1 MAVRCEYCGTRT
13 ETFVSNLER
22 LNFCRIHTPGK
33 DPEKDCMS
41 DYYKEKKY
49 VQKEEQKNKS
59 LFSQKE
65 KQLQK
70 EEVKLY
76 DRNSAIKKL
85 DELKQF
91 LKNKR
96 LNSL

>member
-41 DYYKEKKY
+41 DYYKEKKMY
-49 VQKEEQKNKS
+49 KKKS
-59 LFSQKE
+59 
-65 KQLQK
+65 
-70 EEVKLY
+70 
-76 DRNSAIKKL
+76 KKT
-85 DELKQF
+85 KAYSH
-91 LKNKR
+91 KKKSNYKKKK
-96 LNSL
+96 

>member
-49 VQKEEQKNKS
+49 VQK
-59 LFSQKE
+59 
-65 KQLQK
+65 
-70 EEVKLY
+70 
-76 DRNSAIKKL
+76 
-85 DELKQF
+85 
-91 LKNKR
+91 
-96 LNSL
+96 